1 MSEIVVKP
9 TQEVLQRTLQEF
21 FGYSAFKENQ
31 EAIIRNLLERKDGLV
46 IMPTGAG
53 KSLCYQLPA
62 LLMRGTA
69 LIISP
74 LISLMKDQ
82 VDQLNRLN
90 IGAEFINSTLN
101 KAAVE
106 QVKDKVLS
114 EAIKLLYVAPE
125 SLAKESSI
133 AFLKRITISFL
144 AVDEAH
150 CISEWGHDFRPE
162 YRKIRDT
169 IVSAKKESPFIALTA
184 TATQRVRQDIK
195 KNLRIQNAT
204 TFCTSFNRKNLFYE
218 VIPKKQPDSLLL
230 KVLRSHAG
238 TTGIVYCMKR
248 KKVEALVHL
257 LKKNNVQ
264 AVPYHAGM
272 KAKERME
279 SQDSFLS
286 EKKNVMVATIA
297 FGMGIDKP
305 DVRFVIHYDAP
316 KSLEGYYQE
325 TGRAGRDG
333 KNSICTMFYDP
344 NDLLT
349 IEKIQK
355 EKNKAER
362 ENGRFLLEEVGN
374 YAESSCCRRKH
385 LLFYFGE
392 SFEEPCG
399 YCDNCLAEQGVFEAT
414 PHVEALL
421 QYVKR
426 NSLPF
431 NKGIKSL
438 SKYLGDNI
446 QISANHEETKK
457 PARDFWRNVL
467 TQVSFADLL
476 GKDMEIDG
484 ITLTEKGR
492 SFLQAPYPIYF
503 KEFKQDTFGAE
514 GKNTYAPY
522 RHQELPY
529 HEPLYCLLADLREE
543 TAKAQNI
550 PPYVVFLDQSLEEM
564 ASSLP
569 SREEDL
575 LKITG
580 VGRGKLEKFGKAFLD
595 VIRDYLETH
604 EMISPESSAPRQSNR
619 TSRLKIEIIRK
630 TDKRVHFED
639 IAHSLHISTEELI
652 EEMEKICFSGVKVN
666 INYHLDGIL
675 EQHKQAHIYD
685 CLRRHTSDNL
695 QEVVTALNGEY
706 TYEEVRLMRIK
717 LLSEING

>member
-1 MSEIVVKP
+1 MSEVVVKP
-9 TQEVLQRTLQEF
+9 TKEVLQKTLQEV
-21 FGYSAFKENQ
+21 FGCSSFRENQ
-31 EAIIRNLLERKDGLV
+31 EAIIENLLARKDSLV

-62 LLMRGTA
+62 LLMQGTA

-90 IGAEFINSTLN
+90 IGAAFINSTLN
-101 KAAVE
+101 KTAVE
-106 QVKDKVLS
+106 EVKDRVFS
-114 EAIKLLYVAPE
+114 ETIRLLYVAPE

-133 AFLKRITISFL
+133 AFLKRIRVSFL

-162 YRKIRDT
+162 YRNIRD
-169 IVSAKKESPFIALTA
+169 IIASAKKESPIIALTA
-184 TATQRVRQDIK
+184 TATQRVQQDIK
-195 KNLRIQNAT
+195 KNLRIQGAT
-204 TFCTSFNRKNLFYE
+204 TFCASFNRKNLFYE
-218 VIPKKQPDSLLL
+218 IIPKKQPDSLLL
-230 KVLRSHAG
+230 KVLRSHVG

-248 KKVEALVHL
+248 KMVEALVHL
-257 LKKNNVQ
+257 LKKNNIQ

-333 KNSICTMFYDP
+333 KRSICTMLYDP
-344 NDLLT
+344 DDLLAM
-349 IEKIQK
+349 EKIQK

-374 YAESSCCRRKH
+374 YAESPCCRRKH

-399 YCDNCLAEQGVFEAT
+399 HCDNCVAARDTFEAT

-421 QYVKR
+421 RYVKR

-431 NKGIKSL
+431 NKGVKSL
-438 SKYLGDNI
+438 SKHLSDNI
-446 QISANHEETKK
+446 QVSIGGK
-457 PARDFWRNVL
+457 AREYAPDFWRNVL
-467 TQVSFADLL
+467 TQASFAGFL
-476 GKDMEIDG
+476 GKDTEIDD
-484 ITLTEKGR
+484 ITLTEKSQ
-492 SFLQAPYPIYF
+492 SFLQVPYPIYF
-503 KEFKQDTFGAE
+503 KEAEQLPLGAAE
-514 GKNTYAPY
+514 KNAYAPY
-522 RHQELPY
+522 GHQELPY
-529 HEPLYCLLADLREE
+529 HEPLYCSLVVLRKEI
-543 TAKAQNI
+543 AKAQKI

-569 SREEDL
+569 SCEADL

-580 VGRGKLEKFGKAFLD
+580 VGRGKLKKFGGAFLE
-595 VIRDYLETH
+595 VIRDYLKAH
-604 EMISPESSAPRQSNR
+604 GMISPKSSPAQPSNR

-639 IAHSLHISTEELI
+639 IAHSLRISAEELI
-652 EEMEKICFSGVKVN
+652 EEIEKICFLGVKVN
-666 INYHLDGIL
+666 INYYLDGLL
-675 EQHKQAHIYD
+675 EPHKQAQIYD
-685 CLRRHTSDNL
+685 CLRHHASDDL
-695 QEVVTALNGEY
+695 QAVVTELNGAY
-706 TYEEVRLMRIK
+706 TYEEVRLVRIK
-717 LLSEING
+717 LLSEMAN